1 MHSLAQDGLIGIVS
15 HIFFIIV
22 TWQVLQSVNFDTLFR
37 KNRLME
43 ARILLVLITIA
54 IGTTVSNFFLD
65 FFFWAQ
71 QLRHFF

>member
-1 MHSLAQDGLIGIVS
+1 MHSLAQDGLVGIIS

-22 TWQVLQSVNFDTLFR
+22 TWQVLQSINFDAIFR

-43 ARILLVLITIA
+43 ARILLILVTIA

-65 FFFWAQ
+65 FFFWSQ

>member
-1 MHSLAQDGLIGIVS
+1 MHSLAQDGLIGMVS